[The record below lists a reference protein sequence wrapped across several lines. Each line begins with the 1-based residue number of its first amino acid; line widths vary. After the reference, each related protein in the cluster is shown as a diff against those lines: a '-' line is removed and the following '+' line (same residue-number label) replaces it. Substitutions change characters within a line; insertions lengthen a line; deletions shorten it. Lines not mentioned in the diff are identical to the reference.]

1 MWITEVYTII
11 VVVLKLIGV
20 LEWSW
25 WMVLL
30 PETIAIVLYLVFYII
45 TSIASIKM
53 AVKTEKAIAEM
64 HKSIRD
70 KLNR

>member
-1 MWITEVYTII
+1 MWITEIYTII

-30 PETIAIVLYLVFYII
+30 PETIAIVLYMIA
-45 TSIASIKM
+45 SIASIKM

-70 KLNR
+70 KLDR